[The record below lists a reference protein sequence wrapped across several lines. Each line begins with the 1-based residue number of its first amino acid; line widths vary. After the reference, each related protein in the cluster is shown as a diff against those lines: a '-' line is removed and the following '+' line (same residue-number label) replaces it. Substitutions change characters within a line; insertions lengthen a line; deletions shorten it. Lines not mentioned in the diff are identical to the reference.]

1 MNLAESM
8 LGLQK
13 QFFTN
18 TEVLW
23 LLLFPVKLILLI
35 LYIKSFHTETIK
47 FEEGRFHKEVLPL
60 FTQFYFDF
68 IVSDI
73 QGLT

>member
-23 LLLFPVKLILLI
+23 LLLLPVKLILLI

-47 FEEGRFHKEVLPL
+47 FEEERFHKEALPPFYTVL
-60 FTQFYFDF
+60 F
-68 IVSDI
+68 
-73 QGLT
+73 

>member
-1 MNLAESM
+1 MMIKKFFMNLAESI

-23 LLLFPVKLILLI
+23 LLLFSVKLILLI
-35 LYIKSFHTETIK
+35 LYIKSFHTERIK
-47 FEEGRFHKEVLPL
+47 FEEERFHKEVLPL
-60 FTQFYFDF
+60 FTVLF
-68 IVSDI
+68 
-73 QGLT
+73 